1 MNNNLSDVKI
11 NNKVLLKDLHDNMS
25 WIHGKSK
32 ENILIT
38 IFLITIE
45 GEQLEYSLNAI
56 NKLDLDF
63 PVLVNVIMNVCPTNK
78 AYNEMRLRCKTKYF
92 IQNDEDME
100 LHSNA
105 IQLMYKVI
113 KKSDSKIFMN
123 AFKLIDTVIGVGKPP
138 IIDCLKLYNN
148 EIMKNYPTYK
158 NGAEEISSVDSLWHK
173 PIQKDNYK
181 VKNTNIIIGYHGKH
195 RTNFDLLLRYCKILK
210 SIVDPRIKTNSG
222 HLCKILKAISNG
234 EGNPKTY
241 LEYIIFIFKK
251 YNTININKLN
261 KVIDKINGYISKGY
275 LDMYNIKTRYFVEK
289 YENLNNFDNIPEK
302 IIIKN
307 TVKFY
312 ALVAILCIVTDNYG
326 YSKDKYPYKYY
337 NLFEYKK

>member
-1 MNNNLSDVKI
+1 MDNININNN
-11 NNKVLLKDLHDNMS
+11 VLLKDLYDNMS
-25 WIHGKSK
+25 WIHGTSK

-45 GEQLEYSLNAI
+45 GEQLMYSLDAI
-56 NKLDLDF
+56 NKLDLDI
-63 PVLVNVIMNVCPTNK
+63 PVLVNVIMNVSPTNK
-78 AYNEMRLRCKTKYF
+78 AYNEMRLRCKTKFF

-100 LHSNA
+100 LYSNA
-105 IQLMYKVI
+105 IHTMYDVLKN
-113 KKSDSKIFMN
+113 KDSKKIFMN
-123 AFKLIDTVIGVGKPP
+123 AFKLIDTVIGIGNPP

-148 EIMKNYPTYK
+148 EIMKNYPTFK
-158 NGAEEISSVDSLWHK
+158 NGKEDVSSVDSLWHK

-181 VKNTNIIIGYHGKH
+181 VNNTNIIIGYHGKH

-210 SIVDPRIKTNSG
+210 SITDPRIKTNSG

-234 EGNPKTY
+234 EGDSKTY
-241 LEYIIFIFKK
+241 LEYIIFIFSKD
-251 YNTININKLN
+251 NTIDIKKLN
-261 KVIDKINGYISKGY
+261 KLIDKINGYVPKGY
-275 LDMYNIKTRYFVEK
+275 LKMYSIESRYFIEK

-326 YSKDKYPYKYY
+326 YSKNKYPYKYY